1 MKQRYRNEAGSTES
15 KTVQLDNKVFDAGD
29 NWAVYLMNSDILA
42 DVFRDATPQ
51 YEEFIG
57 ERKSPKRT
65 VEQARQRIESNQLPW
80 YILPEEAYDEHYKEL
95 TGGKGLSSGGYHDD
109 SKIVLRG
116 TGRGVSSSPIKEVV
130 KTEGGDYPVYGENVG
145 DPQDVKNISRGLV
158 HELGHEF
165 YGHRARRG
173 DESQWI
179 EEGEGGRRKYTP
191 PERTLYQK
199 ADRFLK
205 GWLPNLG
212 QKYAQRPN
220 LLLQAQK
227 TPRSER
233 EIRYN
238 KRMQEGDYH
247 PQYSDLP
254 FYDLEQN
261 VTLAPETLAKIG
273 KAVAGPD
280 KAKEFRTAF
289 REARKRGDA
298 VFTWDDR
305 KYTTELK
312 K

>member
-1 MKQRYRNEAGSTES
+1 MKQRYRNEAGSAES

-29 NWAVYLMNSDILA
+29 NWAVYLMNNDILA

-57 ERKSPKRT
+57 ERKKPMRT

-80 YILPEEAYDEHYKEL
+80 YILPEEVYDKHMEGE
-95 TGGKGLSSGGYHDD
+95 GLSSGGYHGGD
-109 SKIVLRG
+109 KIVLKG
-116 TGRGVSSSPIKEVV
+116 TGRGVSTSPIKEVV

-145 DPQDVKNISRGLV
+145 DPQNVERIGETLV

-173 DESQWI
+173 DEAQWVK
-179 EEGEGGRRKYTP
+179 ENGGGRRKYTP

-199 ADRFLK
+199 ADRFLD
-205 GWLPNLG
+205 GWLPNFG

-220 LLLQAQK
+220 LLLQAQDTERNK
-227 TPRSER
+227 R

-238 KRMQEGDYH
+238 KRMQKGDYH

-254 FYDLEQN
+254 FYDLEQS

-289 REARKRGDA
+289 RSARKRGDA
-298 VFTWDDR
+298 VFTWDGR

>member
-15 KTVQLDNKVFDAGD
+15 KTVQLDNKVFDAGA
-29 NWAVYLMNSDILA
+29 NWEVYLMNNDILA

-57 ERKSPKRT
+57 KRKSPKRT

-80 YILPEEAYDEHYKEL
+80 YILPEEVYKENVK
-95 TGGKGLSSGGYHDD
+95 GKASNLVASGGYHGGD
-109 SKIVLRG
+109 KIVLRG

-145 DPQDVKNISRGLV
+145 DPQNVERIGETLV

-173 DESQWI
+173 DEAQWV
-179 EEGEGGRRKYTP
+179 EESEGGRRKYTP

-220 LLLQAQK
+220 LLLQAQG
-227 TPRSER
+227 TERSKR

-254 FYDLEQN
+254 FYDLEQS
-261 VTLAPETLAKIG
+261 VTLDPITLAKIG

>member
-1 MKQRYRNEAGSTES
+1 MKQRYRNEAGSAES

-29 NWAVYLMNSDILA
+29 NWAVYLMNNDILA
-42 DVFRDATPQ
+42 DVFRDPTPQ

-57 ERKSPKRT
+57 ERKKPMRT
-65 VEQARQRIESNQLPW
+65 VEQARQRIEGNQLPW
-80 YILPEEAYDEHYKEL
+80 YILPEEVYDKHMEGE
-95 TGGKGLSSGGYHDD
+95 GLSSGGYHGGD
-109 SKIVLRG
+109 KIVLKG

-145 DPQDVKNISRGLV
+145 RIGETLV

-173 DESQWI
+173 DEAQWV
-179 EEGEGGRRKYTP
+179 EESEGGRRKYTP

-220 LLLQAQK
+220 LLLQAQD
-227 TPRSER
+227 TERSKR

-238 KRMQEGDYH
+238 KRMQKGDYH

-254 FYDLEQN
+254 FYDLEQS

-289 REARKRGDA
+289 RSARKRGDA
-298 VFTWDDR
+298 VFTWDGR

>member
-1 MKQRYRNEAGSTES
+1 MTLALRDSISVIASCSAAVSNGTK
-15 KTVQLDNKVFDAGD
+15 FDWSMPCG
-29 NWAVYLMNSDILA
+29 I
-42 DVFRDATPQ
+42 
-51 YEEFIG
+51 
-57 ERKSPKRT
+57 
-65 VEQARQRIESNQLPW
+65 
-80 YILPEEAYDEHYKEL
+80 ILPFSSTASFVPL
-95 TGGKGLSSGGYHDD
+95 TASGTAVT
-109 SKIVLRG
+109 SCATKPSL
-116 TGRGVSSSPIKEVV
+116 VSSSPIKEVV

-145 DPQDVKNISRGLV
+145 DPQNVGRIGETLV

-173 DESQWI
+173 DEAQWV
-179 EEGEGGRRKYTP
+179 EESEGGRRKYTP

-220 LLLQAQK
+220 LLLQAQD
-227 TPRSER
+227 TERSKR

-238 KRMQEGDYH
+238 KRMQKGDYH

-254 FYDLEQN
+254 FYDLEQS

-289 REARKRGDA
+289 RSARKRGDA
-298 VFTWDDR
+298 VFTWDGR